1 MILVLH
7 VINSNCLL
15 SYTPPLLP
23 KLNFMHLYA
32 KCSITCSL
40 YSTQEDTSLYDFHL
54 LRSTR
59 ETTLYDPFPQLPFP
73 LSPYNSLFHFSII
86 LSSLLTFLYIIH
98 HHLYQ
103 APLSVHKSLPPSSSL
118 SLHQTPPFPFLTKE
132 NNSVCPPP
140 F

>member
-15 SYTPPLLP
+15 SYTPPFTKI
-23 KLNFMHLYA
+23 KLHALA
-32 KCSITCSL
+32 KCSIKCSFH
-40 YSTQEDTSLYDFHL
+40 STQEDTSLYDFHL
-54 LRSTR
+54 LHSTR

-73 LSPYNSLFHFSII
+73 LSSYNSLFHLSII
-86 LSSLLTFLYIIH
+86 LSFPLTFLYIIH

-103 APLSVHKSLPPSSSL
+103 APLLVHKSMPPSSSL
-118 SLHQTPPFPFLTKE
+118 SLHQIPPFPFLTKGH
-132 NNSVCPPP
+132 NSVCPPP